1 MDASIPI
8 AAAMI
13 AGPLFLFV
21 GYLLGRIPRR
31 KREPDPDD
39 WRAFEERQILEF
51 HTRQTIEDRAR
62 KNQ

>member
-13 AGPLFLFV
+13 AGPLFLFI

-31 KREPDPDD
+31 EREPPDD

-51 HTRQTIEDRAR
+51 HARQTIEDRAR
-62 KNQ
+62 KQQ